1 MALDDASTGEAAAIL
16 RDVERRR
23 LRSLV
28 EADSETA
35 DALHASDFQLVH
47 PSGGTWSR
55 ERYLGGIASG
65 GIEYRRF
72 EPISD
77 IEVVIEGNLAVLRYQ
92 SAIEI
97 KVDDQE
103 AGSLH
108 CWHTDCYRRDD
119 RIGAPWQVFWSQAT
133 ETEER

>member
-1 MALDDASTGEAAAIL
+1 MSEAAIL

-28 EADSETA
+28 DADSDVA
-35 DALHASDFQLVH
+35 AALHASDFQLVH

-55 ERYLGGIASG
+55 ERYLEGIASG
-65 GIEYRRF
+65 EIDYRRF
-72 EPISD
+72 EPVSD
-77 IEVVIEGNLAVLRYQ
+77 IDVVIEGNLAVLRYQ

-103 AGSLH
+103 AGSLR

-119 RIGAPWQVFWSQAT
+119 RAGAPWRAFWSQTT